1 MINIKICKHHIRAL
15 SSMVPLL
22 ITSSLFA
29 SGDPLEDSYTV
40 IPRDDLLMNLNYLFI
55 DDDEYYDRGRL
66 TLTDDNDAS
75 ESTRYRD
82 LNDIIDHEQS
92 VSSDVNETHSGLVR
106 FSSRLW
112 NVAEDSVVS
121 IYPRSEKTKYSI
133 SIGQDTYITSDKR
146 LRTTQPKYT
155 YGISA
160 DFTGVGTEQF
170 IYVGSDVESDW
181 EAHVISAAD
190 PNDETQGITTQELT
204 GMDWPVIYYGTPT
217 VADLDGDGNKE
228 IAFLSGDGVTLWTV
242 CAGDIEGTECEGKS
256 AYDII
261 DQGIV
266 DSSGLGSDF
275 DNDMD
280 SNGLA
285 SGQILAGNYHDDGQ
299 ELFIVGTYERSNG
312 DWRTQIRYL
321 RFDDDLTATTYDT
334 TNITGDDVE
343 NRGGYV
349 LAAKYRANTWSTHD
363 SVVVI
368 QQKRPKGN
376 SSDTNKQYWNFIDY
390 ADYELSVKT
399 TEYGKDESYRLI
411 GLAVGNFKDLP
422 EDEIEDSD
430 YLPVIYRL
438 EAMYTYSN
446 KMRLSSYEYEDDEFS
461 EIGDEETWEIGID
474 DFNSYNGDVYAM
486 NMPFRTRWDIK
497 KDTGDS
503 KRTVNKLAVSDF
515 RGQSEKLGSPLVINL
530 DEYSNVFVKL
540 GALPAHVDYIDASNG
555 ESTVVNISR
564 PVQNKSDFN
573 SSITEENS
581 ETVSSTA
588 ESVSTLTNAFMASV
602 KVEVNGSEK
611 VAGMTSSA
619 GASIEVG
626 GGASFENKETQI
638 NTNQTSVTE
647 TIDNTAYE
655 NDKVA
660 FQTFNTTL
668 YYYPVVGQY
677 VCPDIDGEA
686 DYSCDESEK
695 KQRYLLVTSPEISN
709 ISYTGTENISWYQP
723 VYETNN
729 LLSYP
734 TSEAQLIANNEA
746 DINVINSDTTL
757 GVDSGGISKTIVWDE
772 SASSTDSK
780 LNVTTGNWFINMKQ
794 SASVG
799 VKVGGTGTSGEVTT
813 KQEYTG
819 SDSISNTITSVNTF
833 SAKTSIAIN
842 ATGGLVRDSSNYGY
856 NISPVIYGEASES
869 DDDTKMNASTAPSSV
884 VEEAIDENGESYDFT
899 GAFRLGF
906 YIDDLIDDGG
916 NFWSGDRY
924 YGSGIDISLN
934 NPTRW
939 ETSNQRDTLGDD
951 EQNCLSSEIYGNC
964 LIPYQPD
971 SSPYIL
977 ENSFYNMK
985 GLFIYGEDNSAT
997 RIGVY
1002 EEEILT
1008 LKARI
1013 YNYSTSSLVDM
1024 GADKVKVQ
1032 FYIQEFDQD
1041 TLELKANAAIKI
1053 GEDEIDNI
1061 LGFGGEGADER
1072 NWEYAQITFDTTG
1085 YGSEEGIEYR
1095 FWIVAWPVDASG
1107 NYVGELA
1114 GKGLDMSS
1122 YSGSDFANITDVP
1135 LEYVEIDYTEDGKAT
1150 VEGKEFTFTNNVG
1163 LYNQEFMIYTPV
1175 SDDEL
1180 SSISG
1185 PLESDNELVSFV
1197 SSYLMASSNGD
1208 ELNAE
1213 DVIISLSSGSSN
1225 VTVTAED
1232 TELGSKAY
1240 LVARIDISNEDRNTL
1255 IMYLVDETDA
1265 ENKEILAIKR
1275 FGLLKNRNFMKK
1287 RLSYKPSECGTKT
1300 LTLYVGGLYDRA
1312 SASQTFSQNI
1322 SCH

>member
-1 MINIKICKHHIRAL
+1 MINIKIYKHHIRAL

-22 ITSSLFA
+22 ITSSLYA

-112 NVAEDSVVS
+112 NVEEDSVVS
-121 IYPRSEKTKYSI
+121 IYPKSEKTKYSI

-204 GMDWPVIYYGTPT
+204 GMDWPVINFGTPT
-217 VADLDGDGNKE
+217 AADLNGDGNQE
-228 IAFLSGDGVTLWTV
+228 IAFLSDDGITLWTV
-242 CAGDIEGTECEGKS
+242 CAGDMEGTECEGKS
-256 AYDII
+256 TYDII
-261 DQGIV
+261 DHGV
-266 DSSGLGSDF
+266 VESNGLGSSYSSDR
-275 DNDMD
+275 D

-285 SGQILAGNYHDDGQ
+285 SGQILAGNFHDNGQ
-299 ELFIVGTYERSNG
+299 ELFTVGTYERSNG
-312 DWRTQIRYL
+312 DWRTQIRYFS
-321 RFDDDLTATTYDT
+321 FDDDFTATSVDVKV
-334 TNITGDDVE
+334 ITGDDVE
-343 NRGGYV
+343 SRGGYV

-363 SVVVI
+363 SVVVV

-390 ADYELSVKT
+390 IDYELSVKT
-399 TEYGKDESYRLI
+399 TEYSKDESYRLI

-422 EDEIEDSD
+422 EDEIEESD

-446 KMRLSSYEYEDDEFS
+446 KMRLSSYEYADEEFS
-461 EIGDEETWEIGID
+461 EIGDEETWEISID

-497 KDTGDS
+497 NDDGYS
-503 KRTVNKLAVSDF
+503 KRTVNKLVTSDF

-530 DEYSNVFVKL
+530 DEYSNVYLKL
-540 GALPAHVDYIDASNG
+540 AALPSHVDYVDASNG
-555 ESTVVNISR
+555 ESTVVNVSR
-564 PVQNKSDFN
+564 PVQNKGDFN
-573 SSITEENS
+573 TSISEENS
-581 ETVSSTA
+581 DSMSSTS

-602 KVEVNGSEK
+602 KVEVNGTEK
-611 VAGMTSSA
+611 VAGVTSSA
-619 GASIEVG
+619 GASFEVG

-647 TIDNTAYE
+647 IIDNTAYE

-660 FQTFNTTL
+660 FQIFNTTL
-668 YYYPVVGQY
+668 YYYPVIGQY

-695 KQRYLLVTSPEISN
+695 NQRYLLVTSPEVSN
-709 ISYTGTENISWYQP
+709 ITYVATDNVSWFQP
-723 VYETNN
+723 VYEPNN

-734 TSEAQLIANNEA
+734 TSEAQLIANNIEGEES
-746 DINVINSDTTL
+746 INVINDDATI
-757 GVDSGGISKTIVWDE
+757 GIDSGGISKTIVWDE

-799 VKVGGTGTSGEVTT
+799 VKVGGSGVSGEVTT

-842 ATGGLVRDSSNYGY
+842 ATKGLVRDSGNYGY
-856 NISPVIYGEASES
+856 NISPVIYGGASE
-869 DDDTKMNASTAPSSV
+869 DDDSELNASTAPSSAV
-884 VEEAIDENGESYDFT
+884 ESYDFT
-899 GAFRLGF
+899 GAYRLGF
-906 YIDDLIDDGG
+906 YIDGLTTDGG
-916 NFWSGDRY
+916 DFWTNDRY

-934 NPTRW
+934 NPARW
-939 ETSNQRDTLGDD
+939 NVGKQRDTLGDD
-951 EQNCLSSEIYGNC
+951 EQNCLSSQIYGDC

-971 SSPYIL
+971 SSPYVL
-977 ENSFYNMK
+977 ENDFYNMK

-1013 YNYSTSSLVDM
+1013 YNYSTASMADM
-1024 GADKVKVQ
+1024 GASKVKVQ

-1041 TLELKANAAIKI
+1041 ATALKTDGAIKI

-1061 LGFGGEGADER
+1061 PGFGGEGADER

-1107 NYVGELA
+1107 NYVEELT

-1135 LEYVEIDYTEDGKAT
+1135 LEYVEIDYTEDGEDIIK
-1150 VEGKEFTFTNNVG
+1150 GKEFTFTNNVG
-1163 LYNQEFMIYTPV
+1163 VYNQEFMIYTPV

-1185 PLESDNELVSFV
+1185 PFESDNELASFA
-1197 SSYLMASSNGD
+1197 SNYLMASSNGD

-1213 DVIISLSSGSSN
+1213 EVIVSLSSGSSN
-1225 VTVTAED
+1225 VTVTVED